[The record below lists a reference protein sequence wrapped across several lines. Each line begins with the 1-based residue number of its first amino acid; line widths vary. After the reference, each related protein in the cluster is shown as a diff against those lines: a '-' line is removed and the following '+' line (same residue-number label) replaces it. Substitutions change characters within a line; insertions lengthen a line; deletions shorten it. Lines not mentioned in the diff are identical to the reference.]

1 MRYFFI
7 NLVLSK
13 IFILPDWFLRTFWP
27 LKRQKIRN
35 EYLDYQAAAFLKIID
50 IFGYKIDTENFS
62 NIERS
67 RANLSRL
74 QIRISENT
82 ANKYSVKG
90 HSLKHADNV
99 SLREYVPKNIL
110 SDKAMLYFHGGGYV
124 LGSVDTHHNFVSF
137 MAIELGIRIYSLEYR
152 LAPEN
157 KFPDALNDA
166 NDSNAKRINSIL
178 NATESDLRL
187 LEIDPEMNAMLRTTC
202 VATKLSGGHAENALP
217 VSASATVNC
226 RILPQSNPNDVFEK
240 IKELA
245 GNKVSVSA
253 ISDARLSPPSPISDE
268 IIKLVSSSIH
278 PSFPG
283 LPLVPTM
290 STGAT
295 AAIEI
300 RSNGIPVYG
309 TSAMMTDP
317 TGFRAHGLDERVEI
331 SAFNASLD
339 FWYALMKQL

>member
-7 NLVLSK
+7 NLVLS
-13 IFILPDWFLRTFWP
+13 IFFILPNWFLRTFWP

-166 NDSNAKRINSIL
+166 NEAFQWLKNNGYKEKQIMLCGDSAGGHLAASLTNHLDSMKHDLPYSQILIYPMTCPSLEFESMELFKENYLLTKAAMDWFWEQLRQSQENNQDPRFDLLKQRNNTDFKIKTSVITAGFDPLCDEGKKYAMHLKAQGNLVSQVHYPGLFHGFVTFSRLREAK
-178 NATESDLRL
+178 NATL
-187 LEIDPEMNAMLRTTC
+187 
-202 VATKLSGGHAENALP
+202 G
-217 VSASATVNC
+217 
-226 RILPQSNPNDVFEK
+226 
-240 IKELA
+240 
-245 GNKVSVSA
+245 
-253 ISDARLSPPSPISDE
+253 
-268 IIKLVSSSIH
+268 IIE
-278 PSFPG
+278 
-283 LPLVPTM
+283 
-290 STGAT
+290 
-295 AAIEI
+295 EI
-300 RSNGIPVYG
+300 R
-309 TSAMMTDP
+309 
-317 TGFRAHGLDERVEI
+317 GL
-331 SAFNASLD
+331 
-339 FWYALMKQL
+339 